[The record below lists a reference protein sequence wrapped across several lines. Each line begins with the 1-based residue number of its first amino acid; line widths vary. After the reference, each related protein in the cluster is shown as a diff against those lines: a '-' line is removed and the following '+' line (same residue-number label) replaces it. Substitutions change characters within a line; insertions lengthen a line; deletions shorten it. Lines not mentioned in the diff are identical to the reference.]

1 MEPIK
6 WKSVVISIGTYKML
20 KTLAIANHRTIS
32 GQLTHV
38 LELYVRN
45 GAGQH
50 DDEKRAVNQ

>member
-1 MEPIK
+1 VDPIK

-20 KTLAIANHRTIS
+20 KALSIANHRTIS

-38 LELYVRN
+38 LELYVRD